1 MPITGA
7 VASLSAAF
15 FYLGRGMPWLIAI
28 AVTIIALT
36 GGALGW
42 LGGNGVLDFPLMR
55 RRAVN
60 LQAVRGDAPP
70 AVWLVAHID
79 SKWQPVSMIARVAGV
94 VGTSA
99 GIIILFALAIVRAGR
114 ADTAAV
120 TALVLTWV
128 FSVPLLMSV
137 VEARNT
143 GALDNASGVSA
154 VLAAAEL
161 VPRSARVGV
170 LITDAEE
177 LALAGSRAWVAGR
190 APSVALNCDSVDDAG
205 RLTVMYSRRRP
216 DTLVS
221 RFVRAGSTLGETV
234 RVMRLIP
241 GVLTD
246 SVALAD
252 AGWETLTL
260 SRGNLRT
267 LQRIH
272 TSRDTLESMRGTGLD
287 AAARLLADTATELG

>member
-15 FYLGRGMPWLIAI
+15 LYLGRSMPWLIAI
-28 AVTIIALT
+28 AVTIIALM
-36 GGALGW
+36 GGALVW

-60 LQAVRGDAPP
+60 LEAVRGDAPP
-70 AVWLVAHID
+70 SVWLVAHID

-94 VGTSA
+94 VGTTA
-99 GIIILFALAIVRAGR
+99 GITVLFGLAIVQAGR
-114 ADTAAV
+114 ADAAAV
-120 TALVLTWV
+120 TVLILTWV

-154 VLAAAEL
+154 VLAAATL
-161 VPRSARVGV
+161 VPQSARVGV
-170 LITDAEE
+170 VITDAEE

-190 APSVALNCDSVDDAG
+190 AASVALNCDSIDDAG
-205 RLTVMYSRRRP
+205 QLTVMYSRRRP
-216 DTLVS
+216 DGLVS
-221 RFVRAGSTLGETV
+221 HFVRAGSTLGERV

-252 AGWETLTL
+252 AGWQTVTL

-272 TSRDTLESMRGTGLD
+272 TSRDTLETMRGTGLD

>member
-7 VASLSAAF
+7 VASLSATF
-15 FYLGRGMPWLIAI
+15 LYLGRGMPWLIAI
-28 AVTIIALT
+28 AVTIIALM
-36 GGALGW
+36 GGALVW

-60 LQAVRGDAPP
+60 LEAVRGDAPP
-70 AVWLVAHID
+70 SVWLVAHID

-94 VGTSA
+94 VGTTA
-99 GIIILFALAIVRAGR
+99 GISVLFALAIVRAGR
-114 ADTAAV
+114 ADAAAV
-120 TALVLTWV
+120 IVLILTWV

-154 VLAAAEL
+154 VLAAATL
-161 VPRSARVGV
+161 VPQSARVGV
-170 LITDAEE
+170 VITDAEE

-190 APSVALNCDSVDDAG
+190 AASVALNCDSIDDAG
-205 RLTVMYSRRRP
+205 QLTVMYSRRRP
-216 DTLVS
+216 DGLVS
-221 RFVRAGSTLGETV
+221 HFVRAGATLGERV

-252 AGWETLTL
+252 AGWQTVTL

-272 TSRDTLESMRGTGLD
+272 TSRDTLETMRGTGLD